1 MVFQTMQ
8 SVPSEELIDFE
19 EQLELFKKMLAD
31 PVEKCLMFV
40 QAPGTCGKTSLLR
53 LMRLHCKEQGAPCCW
68 IDFRGQSYDNPH
80 FTLAHEMCDQLGLS
94 PRHLAEALQ
103 PLSTYRPVGAEAT
116 THIGG
121 DVTDSYV
128 ITQILTGVSSTHED
142 LRQRYMKDRLKRAF
156 ASDLGGFAAKQEGM
170 VCFFDSFEDISA
182 EEEDWLLEALLC
194 PVAKGELKGVTIVTA
209 GRRWPKIERW
219 EWEDCAHLIDG
230 LPPMSVE
237 HVKIYAQKVQV
248 EITHEQAEFCW
259 RACRGGNPLFM
270 GVVVKNLRAM
280 GEVRR

>member
-1 MVFQTMQ
+1 MVFQPTQ

-19 EQLELFKKMLAD
+19 EQLELFKRMLAD
-31 PVEKCLMFV
+31 PSEKRLMFV
-40 QAPGTCGKTSLLR
+40 QASGMCGKTSLLR
-53 LMRLHCKEQGAPCCW
+53 LMRLHCKDKDASWCW

-80 FTLAHEMCDQLGLS
+80 FTLAHEMCEQLGLS

-103 PLSTYRPVGAEAT
+103 PLSTYKPIGAEAS

-128 ITQILTGVSSTHED
+128 VTRIMTGVSSTHED
-142 LRQRYMKDRLKRAF
+142 LQQRYMKDRLKRAF
-156 ASDLGGFAAKQEGM
+156 TSDLGSFAVKKEGV

-182 EEEDWLLEALLC
+182 GEEDWLLEALLC
-194 PVAKGELKGVTIVTA
+194 PVAKGELKGMTIVTA

-219 EWEDCAHLIDG
+219 EWEDCAHLVDG

-270 GVVVKNLRAM
+270 GMVVKNLRAM

>member
-1 MVFQTMQ
+1 MVFQLAQ
-8 SVPSEELIDFE
+8 SVSPEELVDFE
-19 EQLELFKKMLAD
+19 EQLKLFKKMLAD
-31 PVEKCLMFV
+31 PAEKHLMFI

-53 LMRLHCKEQGAPCCW
+53 MMRLHCKKKGTSWCW

-103 PLSTYRPVGAEAT
+103 PLSTYRPIGAEAAT
-116 THIGG
+116 FIGG

-128 ITQILTGVSSTHED
+128 VTQILMGVSPTHEN
-142 LRQRYMKDRLKRAF
+142 LRQRYMRDRLKRAF
-156 ASDLGGFAAKQEGM
+156 ATDLGGFAVKQEGV

-194 PVAKGELKGVTIVTA
+194 PVAKGELKGVTVVTA
-209 GRRWPKIERW
+209 GRRWPRIERW
-219 EWEDCAHLIDG
+219 EWEECAYLIDG

-237 HVKIYAQKVQV
+237 HIKLYGQKVGV
-248 EITHEQAEFCW
+248 EITDEQAEFCW
-259 RACRGGNPLFM
+259 RVCRGGNPLFM
-270 GVVVKNLRAM
+270 GVVIKNLRAM
-280 GEVRR
+280 GGIRR